1 MSTVEVKSVLIEGD
15 KSFFVSKA
23 AIERFKRDL
32 KNDDQEKLKN
42 SEYFKE
48 GWTYQLLSNVN
59 NEIKV
64 NIINKLDIKV
74 NNEPVKPRVLEMSE
88 HRQMLKNRIKELT
101 NKRSNNNNLK
111 SKLKNLP
118 DDLADAY
125 KQVKKANLPVSIH
138 DPADVLA
145 KKDEYRNIIHT
156 MIQSFGNYKGPSNPV
171 INYYKLLAKYLDINP
186 NPPQQKQNNNR
197 IPTTQEFLEEL
208 KNQKLENVVDKE
220 MNEIYNSIGLN
231 KQNENNDETDDE
243 EDEELNNILSKLG
256 LNKELE
262 V

>member
-64 NIINKLDIKV
+64 NIINKLDIQV
-74 NNEPVKPRVLEMSE
+74 NNEPVKSRALEMQE
-88 HRQMLKNRIKELT
+88 HRQLLKNRIKELT

-111 SKLKNLP
+111 CRL
-118 DDLADAY
+118 
-125 KQVKKANLPVSIH
+125 
-138 DPADVLA
+138 
-145 KKDEYRNIIHT
+145 
-156 MIQSFGNYKGPSNPV
+156 
-171 INYYKLLAKYLDINP
+171 
-186 NPPQQKQNNNR
+186 QKFNHR
-197 IPTTQEFLEEL
+197 
-208 KNQKLENVVDKE
+208 
-220 MNEIYNSIGLN
+220 
-231 KQNENNDETDDE
+231 
-243 EDEELNNILSKLG
+243 
-256 LNKELE
+256 
-262 V
+262 